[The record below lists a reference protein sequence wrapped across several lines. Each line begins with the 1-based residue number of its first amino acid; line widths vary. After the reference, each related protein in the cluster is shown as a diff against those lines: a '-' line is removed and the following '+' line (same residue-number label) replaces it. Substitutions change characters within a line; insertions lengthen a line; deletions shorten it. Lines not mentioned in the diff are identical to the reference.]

1 MPLSAR
7 PKSKHPGAWS
17 SPPSSLPVRSL
28 RRHGDRF
35 EQNDVDGGAA
45 GIRRHLPSQDVN
57 FVAKGDRLEAGI
69 ALPAKDFLSRRI
81 HQPMSPVRG
90 SAAPAG

>member
-1 MPLSAR
+1 
-7 PKSKHPGAWS
+7 
-17 SPPSSLPVRSL
+17 
-28 RRHGDRF
+28 
-35 EQNDVDGGAA
+35 
-45 GIRRHLPSQDVN
+45 LPSQDVN